1 MPKCGLCETTLEYG
15 VTHSCSKRTGPIT
28 PLLSHA
34 QLRALVWA
42 VWVPECGFNYDLVD
56 LKMKEFD
63 RRFTPKEPE

>member
-1 MPKCGLCETTLEYG
+1 MQASDLYPA
-15 VTHSCSKRTGPIT
+15 PPA